1 MSMRKKQKVQ
11 KLLFRVNKKHDPTGR
26 PADAAAKCSKNNSA
40 AVATKELSTN
50 SGKSGTVREIVQFA
64 KANLPN
70 WLGDS
75 IAPLKLIEIAV
86 LSFAQCQFH
95 NVLLITLANPEKKNS
110 KFSFKCYVDI
120 GQPFNSDQKSDG
132 QNFFNGITIRSTN
145 HASCDSR
152 DSFSSVK
159 VRQGQLDKKA
169 LGVLFKNAYAKAR
182 DIARAEYNRVR
193 AVINARQRA
202 FELNSKFRALLDVLK
217 VSSPPNVAVTACV
230 PIISST
236 DKLQW
241 LISSSSFTIKF
252 DKLTDDDKIKLHVAL
267 VEAGYGDLLRP
278 LPDKNTKYDEV
289 MDEGLPLYASFEK
302 YYPALVKERQEAVR
316 KQFEK

>member
-1 MSMRKKQKVQ
+1 MPMRKKQKVQ
-11 KLLFRVNKKHDPTGR
+11 KLLLRVNKKHDPAGG
-26 PADAAAKCSKNNSA
+26 PADAATKCAKTNGA
-40 AVATKELSTN
+40 AATAKELSTD
-50 SGKSGTVREIVQFA
+50 SGKPGTVREIVQFA
-64 KANLPN
+64 KANLPS

-75 IAPLKLIEIAV
+75 IAPLKLVEIAV

-95 NVLLITLANPEKKNS
+95 NVLLVTLENPEKKNS
-110 KFSFKCYVDI
+110 KFSFKCHVDI
-120 GQPFNSDQKSDG
+120 GQPFSDQKSDK

-145 HASCDSR
+145 HDGCDNR
-152 DSFSSVK
+152 DSLSSVK
-159 VRQGQLDKKA
+159 VHQGQLDKKA
-169 LGVLFKNAYAKAR
+169 LGVLFKNAYVKAR
-182 DIARAEYNRVR
+182 DIARAEYNRVK
-193 AVINARQRA
+193 AVMAARQRA

-217 VSSPPNVAVTACV
+217 APSPPDVAVTACV

-236 DKLQW
+236 EKLQW
-241 LISSSSFTIKF
+241 LVSSSSFTIKF
-252 DKLTDDDKIKLHVAL
+252 DKLSDDDKIKLHVAL

-289 MDEGLPLYASFEK
+289 MDEGLPLYAAFEK